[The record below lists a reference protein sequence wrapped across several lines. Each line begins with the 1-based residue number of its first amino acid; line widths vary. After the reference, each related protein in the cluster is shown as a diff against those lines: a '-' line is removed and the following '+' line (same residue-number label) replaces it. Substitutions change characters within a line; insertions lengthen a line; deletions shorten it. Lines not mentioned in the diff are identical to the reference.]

1 MPVKA
6 TDRKS
11 NGHMP
16 PFSWKIN
23 AGENPMA
30 WFYEIRDSNNVVAET
45 GKGFATHKA
54 AIQAAETCVS
64 GPSGVKTPEE
74 NADFMSCLKARPT
87 KLKTFS
93 ATCEACA
100 TRSRRICVAAAR
112 GKTGRELPESSCEKW
127 LLCFCILRRFD
138 PLSLRLHNQFDDFAH
153 RAISPRMR
161 RDVVR
166 RALHLGR

>member
-16 PFSWKIN
+16 PFSRKMN

-30 WFYEIRDSNNVVAET
+30 WFYEIRVSNNVVAET
-45 GKGFATHKA
+45 GKGFAAHKA
-54 AIQAAETCVS
+54 AIQVVETCVS

-100 TRSRRICVAAAR
+100 TYLR
-112 GKTGRELPESSCEKW
+112 GTYAMSACNGTGKGPHLNSCEK
-127 LLCFCILRRFD
+127 
-138 PLSLRLHNQFDDFAH
+138 FALVLQ
-153 RAISPRMR
+153 ASCTN
-161 RDVVR
+161 VVR
-166 RALHLGR
+166 STS

>member
-11 NGHMP
+11 NGHVP
-16 PFSWKIN
+16 PFSWKMN

-87 KLKTFS
+87 KLKAFS

-100 TRSRRICVAAAR
+100 TKPLR
-112 GKTGRELPESSCEKW
+112 TLQREST
-127 LLCFCILRRFD
+127 
-138 PLSLRLHNQFDDFAH
+138 
-153 RAISPRMR
+153 
-161 RDVVR
+161 
-166 RALHLGR
+166 